1 MEERVTIEGRKFPL
15 LSLRQQMLKDQEQ
28 YMRLQSDE
36 QIQELPEEELRAH
49 LANTLV
55 PVSSTASKSELNKSC
70 TQSQRNRTLMIW
82 HDHASI
88 LGVGYVMITVNTVYE
103 AVFLTTEEC
112 REKGITV
119 CNLQSV
125 VEQPYVYLLGAGSS
139 SIEDQAAL
147 VGDRVECLHSL
158 AQKLT
163 TSNGISIKDTLHF
176 FKGDTPAKQFECGTQ
191 IGGNYKCS
199 CGIHTESMHDLTI
212 ALQYSGQPLSE
223 LQSIA
228 LGGKYGATP
237 NSIKPFAT
245 LNANQLQDEL
255 RRRNVYHLATT
266 KKDLNDIL
274 KGTLKGVQ
282 RVPTLLLTNP
292 TGNLSDLNI
301 DNYTVLE
308 SEPLHD
314 IKGHLNNLF
323 SKLPAVLEGD
333 VKNTCKEIIDSNKR
347 KDKVKCAD
355 LRLTAIQLFMFLRNK
370 LPSTS
375 NVVMLLD
382 TVLRISEILY
392 LPAIERYPK
401 RILQMYNCTWI
412 HHMLCKKIFPT
423 TDTLYGSYCSTCS
436 NAA

>member
-1 MEERVTIEGRKFPL
+1 
-15 LSLRQQMLKDQEQ
+15 
-28 YMRLQSDE
+28 
-36 QIQELPEEELRAH
+36 
-49 LANTLV
+49 
-55 PVSSTASKSELNKSC
+55 
-70 TQSQRNRTLMIW
+70 
-82 HDHASI
+82 
-88 LGVGYVMITVNTVYE
+88 
-103 AVFLTTEEC
+103 
-112 REKGITV
+112 
-119 CNLQSV
+119 
-125 VEQPYVYLLGAGSS
+125 
-139 SIEDQAAL
+139 
-147 VGDRVECLHSL
+147 
-158 AQKLT
+158 
-163 TSNGISIKDTLHF
+163 
-176 FKGDTPAKQFECGTQ
+176 
-191 IGGNYKCS
+191 
-199 CGIHTESMHDLTI
+199 MHDLTI

-228 LGGKYGATP
+228 LGGKYGTTP

-245 LNANQLQDEL
+245 LNANQLQEEL

-375 NVVMLLD
+375 DVVMLLD

-392 LPAIERYPK
+392 LPAIERSPK

-412 HHMLCKKIFPT
+412 HHMLCNKIFPT
-423 TDTLYGSYCSTCS
+423 TDTLYGSYLHHLVVHAPMQHEIISLSSTDAEAEERLFGQGKQIASQAS
-436 NAA
+436 NRHADNVVFNIVTRLQAKKLEHNYSLISTLREQESIVS